1 MDHNQILAFISK
13 IHDDMVQ
20 YIDPALLIPP
30 EELVL
35 EPLTAKVINQ
45 EAASLHSVSKIIAAS
60 APNKIFI
67 KQSWSGYKDVRPDA
81 LIHIYSILIEAKHNI
96 PAGIIGN
103 SIPHIIILYENQN
116 NKQKIEIMIWQQL
129 FEKGDIFLGRR
140 ACLNH
145 KKIPPINV
153 DDYDL
158 KSLGEGKEDIDL
170 GSFWAGYVA
179 SYATANSKNI
189 LEVYCSVLS
198 TLLSD
203 KIIDFPAL

>member
-1 MDHNQILAFISK
+1 VDHNQILAFIYR
-13 IHDDMVQ
+13 IHDDIVQ

-30 EELVL
+30 EELEL

-45 EAASLHSVSKIIAAS
+45 EAASLHSVSKIIATS

-67 KQSWSGYKDVRPDA
+67 KQSWSGYKDVRPNA

-103 SIPHIIILYENQN
+103 SIPHIIILYENQKD
-116 NKQKIEIMIWQQL
+116 KQKIEIMIWQQL

-140 ACLNH
+140 ACLSH

-158 KSLGEGKEDIDL
+158 KALGEEKKDIDL
-170 GSFWAGYVA
+170 GSYWAGYVA
-179 SYATANSKNI
+179 SYATANNKNI
-189 LEVYCSVLS
+189 LEAYCSVLS

-203 KIIDFPAL
+203 RTINFPAI

>member
-1 MDHNQILAFISK
+1 MDHNQILAFIYR
-13 IHDDMVQ
+13 IHDDIVQ

-30 EELVL
+30 EELEL

-116 NKQKIEIMIWQQL
+116 DKQKIEIMIWQQL

-153 DDYDL
+153 DGYDL
-158 KSLGEGKEDIDL
+158 KALGEEKKDIDL
-170 GSFWAGYVA
+170 GSYWAGYVA
-179 SYATANSKNI
+179 SYATANNKNI

-203 KIIDFPAL
+203 KTINFPAI